1 MNQKGVRQGGILSA
15 NLFKVYNNG
24 TLERID
30 DSGDGATIGDVGVQA
45 PTCADDLTVMNNTA
59 NGLQSL
65 VYICDDTSQMD
76 GYENQEVK
84 SVIMK
89 MDSVKEYPENETW
102 ALNSKNMSVFECTA
116 HMDIVRSTT
125 NQEMKNVET
134 NIQKA
139 RRTIYSLMRTCLH
152 GENGLDP
159 ETAISLLQTYV
170 ITMLFYGLEAIIPTG
185 IALETLEIQYKKNC

>member
-1 MNQKGVRQGGILSA
+1 M
-15 NLFKVYNNG
+15 FKVYNNG

-45 PTCADDLTVMNNTA
+45 PTCADDLTAMSNTA

-65 VYICDDTSQMD
+65 IYIGDDTSQMD

-102 ALNSKNMSVFECTA
+102 TLNSK
-116 HMDIVRSTT
+116 
-125 NQEMKNVET
+125 
-134 NIQKA
+134 
-139 RRTIYSLMRTCLH
+139 TC
-152 GENGLDP
+152 
-159 ETAISLLQTYV
+159 Q
-170 ITMLFYGLEAIIPTG
+170 
-185 IALETLEIQYKKNC
+185 